1 MKAERTVFVVDNDPS
16 ILRAVKRVLKQH
28 GFQAALFNS
37 AKELRLYNDFEQ
49 AFCIVL
55 DIDLGAESGIT
66 LHQELNAAGI
76 TLPVIYMT
84 GKETAPLRTAALASG
99 CVAYLTKPFSAKSL
113 IEPIRGVWASLA

>member
-1 MKAERTVFVVDNDPS
+1 M
-16 ILRAVKRVLKQH
+16 
-28 GFQAALFNS
+28 LFNS

-84 GKETAPLRTAALASG
+84 GKETTPLRTAALASG